1 MARPP
6 DPPLTRRDRRAAE
19 RQSRPARHR
28 SHQAA
33 RSRPAWRSPMA
44 LVTGAAL
51 VLAAGFIALALP
63 RGGASDDELREPPFP
78 YQADLIAGE
87 AVGAAEAPVV
97 MELYSDFQC
106 PACRLFVNEQL
117 HRLVGEFVTPGTLR
131 IEARDIAFLGRG
143 SRDESL
149 ELAAGARCAAE
160 QGRYWAFHDLVFWNQ
175 GRENRGDHSEA
186 FVDRI
191 AAASMLDAN
200 AFDGCLARPDVR
212 VAITDRTREAMAAG
226 IDATPTLVV
235 NGRSIAGVPQY
246 EQLAALIREEAAG
259 STPSPATSSP
269 DPASP
274 DPASPAP

>member
-1 MARPP
+1 
-6 DPPLTRRDRRAAE
+6 
-19 RQSRPARHR
+19 
-28 SHQAA
+28 
-33 RSRPAWRSPMA
+33 MA

-63 RGGASDDELREPPFP
+63 RDTGSDEELHEPHVAYP
-78 YQADLIAGE
+78 ADLIAGE
-87 AVGAAEAPVV
+87 AIGPADAPVV

-106 PACRLFVNEQL
+106 PACRLFVTEQL

-143 SRDESL
+143 GRDESL

-160 QGRYWAFHDLVFWNQ
+160 QGRYWTFHDLVFWNQ

-191 AAASMLDAN
+191 AAAAMLDAN
-200 AFDGCLARPDVR
+200 AFDACLARNDVR

-226 IDATPTLVV
+226 IDATPTLVI

-246 EQLAALIREEAAG
+246 EQLAALIRELAAG
-259 STPSPATSSP
+259 SSPSPATP
-269 DPASP
+269 PPAPASI
-274 DPASPAP
+274 AP